1 MIVLRWWDAN
11 SVRRSHSDE
20 GDEAAEREDAAME
33 GSADIAAAACK
44 GDAMQVLGG
53 GRDDERS
60 K

>member
-1 MIVLRWWDAN
+1 
-11 SVRRSHSDE
+11 VRRSHSDE